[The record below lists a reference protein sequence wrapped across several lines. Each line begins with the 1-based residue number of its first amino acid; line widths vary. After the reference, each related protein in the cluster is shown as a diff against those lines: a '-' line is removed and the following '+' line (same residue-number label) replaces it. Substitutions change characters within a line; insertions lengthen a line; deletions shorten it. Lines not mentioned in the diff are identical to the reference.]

1 MSDERLAEIVACS
14 AAADRGPWEVTA
26 GEKKAVFIES
36 PNGDVLAHDVRGSGH
51 LSEDYVWMS
60 DANAALIANAQTY
73 IAELLAEV
81 ARLQKALTITDEMVE
96 RAAAANYPARYRK
109 PSYGPQW
116 NEVCKDSPSFAAL
129 YRRDVRRMIEAALEV
144 EK

>member
-1 MSDERLAEIVACS
+1 MNEPMSDERLAEIAACS

-51 LSEDYVWMS
+51 LSEEYVWMS

-81 ARLQKALTITDEMVE
+81 ARLREALTITDEMAE
-96 RAAAANYPARYRK
+96 RAALKSAFGGGE
-109 PSYGPQW
+109 S
-116 NEVCKDSPSFAAL
+116 
-129 YRRDVRRMIEAALEV
+129 
-144 EK
+144 

>member
-1 MSDERLAEIVACS
+1 MSMSNERLAEIAACS

-81 ARLQKALTITDEMVE
+81 ARLREALTITDEMVE
-96 RAAAANYPARYRK
+96 RAGK
-109 PSYGPQW
+109 
-116 NEVCKDSPSFAAL
+116 AL
-129 YRRDVRRMIEAALEV
+129 YRQEFGSGWDEDPTEDEKDEFRELAREVLEAALGGGES
-144 EK
+144 